1 MSDARD
7 EIAESSLPTAPES
20 VQPESSAQPPAET
33 EAEAAPAA
41 EAPAP
46 AALVVCPAC
55 ATVNDPDAK
64 YCEECGTQLGE
75 LVEVS
80 ADPDAGDDAPADA
93 DEATSSTAAPRR
105 ACVYCGGSIAD
116 DGYCELC
123 GKPAQSERD
132 HWQEAPAAWVGGVCD
147 RGIRHEINEDA
158 MALAADPQVGEF
170 AVLVVCDGVSSTPGS
185 DKASLAAARAA
196 TAILEAGRVTD
207 LADGHGD
214 EFAQARW
221 SGRMLEAG
229 ERASAA
235 IYEAI
240 GELAARTNP
249 PSCTFA
255 AAVID
260 GPLVVVGGVGDS
272 RVYWIADE
280 GKSRQLTTDDSW
292 SQEMMAHGMSRQQA
306 ENAPQ
311 AHSITRWLGAD
322 SPDEVPHVVPTYP
335 TGAGWILVCSDGLW
349 NYCSDADDLAGLV
362 HRVVG
367 SVGTNPVRV
376 ASALVDWANEQ
387 GGQDNITAALAR
399 FDSVVPTSARPA

>member
-1 MSDARD
+1 MSDAPD
-7 EIAESSLPTAPES
+7 EIAETSPPTAPEAAL
-20 VQPESSAQPPAET
+20 PESTPDTPAE
-33 EAEAAPAA
+33 AGVPAAA
-41 EAPAP
+41 EAPVA
-46 AALVVCPAC
+46 AALIVCPAC

-64 YCEECGTQLGE
+64 FCEECGTQLGD

-80 ADPDAGDDAPADA
+80 ADPDTADDTHAEA

-207 LADGHGD
+207 QSDGHGD
-214 EFAQARW
+214 EYAQARW

-306 ENAPQ
+306 ESAPQ

-349 NYCSDADDLAGLV
+349 NYCSDADDLAQLV

-367 SVGTNPVRV
+367 SVGTNPVQV

-399 FDSVVPTSARPA
+399 FDSVVPTPAQPA

>member
-1 MSDARD
+1 MDPLVSDPR
-7 EIAESSLPTAPES
+7 I
-20 VQPESSAQPPAET
+20 
-33 EAEAAPAA
+33 EAAA
-41 EAPAP
+41 EAPAEP
-46 AALVVCPAC
+46 AADPTLETASEPAVEAEAAVPVLCPAC
-55 ATVNDPDAK
+55 GTVNDPDAK
-64 YCEECGTQLGE
+64 FCEECGTQLGE

-80 ADPDAGDDAPADA
+80 SDPDSGDDEAGAEPN
-93 DEATSSTAAPRR
+93 EATSSTSAPRR
-105 ACVYCGGSIAD
+105 ACVYCGGSIAE

-147 RGIRHEINEDA
+147 RGIRHDINEDA
-158 MALAADPQVGEF
+158 MALAADPQAGEF

-196 TAILEAGRVTD
+196 TAHLAAGRQIDVTEGND
-207 LADGHGD
+207 DELA
-214 EFAQARW
+214 QSRW
-221 SGRMLEAG
+221 SDRMLEAG

-272 RVYWIADE
+272 RVYWIADS

-306 ENAPQ
+306 ESAPQ

-322 SPDEVPHVVPTYP
+322 SPDEAPHVVPTYP

-349 NYCSDADDLAGLV
+349 NYCSDADDLAELV

-367 SVGTNPVRV
+367 MVGSNPVQV
-376 ASALVDWANEQ
+376 SSSLVDWANEQ

-399 FDSVVPTSARPA
+399 FDSVVHTPAQPA

>member
-1 MSDARD
+1 MSAATVDAGSGD
-7 EIAESSLPTAPES
+7 ATPA
-20 VQPESSAQPPAET
+20 AQPV
-33 EAEAAPAA
+33 
-41 EAPAP
+41 
-46 AALVVCPAC
+46 ALLCPAC
-55 ATVNDPDAK
+55 GAINEPNARF
-64 YCEECGTQLGE
+64 CEECGTQLGD
-75 LVEVS
+75 LIEVS
-80 ADPDAGDDAPADA
+80 GDTATEPEDIPERATSAVIPAPA
-93 DEATSSTAAPRR
+93 RR

-158 MALAADPQVGEF
+158 MALSAEPQAGSF

-185 DKASLAAARAA
+185 DVASLAAARAA
-196 TAILEAGRVTD
+196 TALLAEGRV
-207 LADGHGD
+207 ADTAAGLD
-214 EFAQARW
+214 SEQAQARW
-221 SGRMLEAG
+221 SGRMLTAG
-229 ERASAA
+229 EHASAA

-240 GELAARTNP
+240 GELATRTNP

-260 GPLVVVGGVGDS
+260 GPLVVVGSVGDS
-272 RVYWIADE
+272 RVYWIGDE
-280 GKSRQLTTDDSW
+280 GHSRKLSTDDSW

-322 SPDEVPHVVPTYP
+322 SPEEKPQVGPTYP
-335 TGAGWILVCSDGLW
+335 TGAGWVLVCSDGLW
-349 NYCSDADDLAGLV
+349 NYCSDARDLEELV
-362 HRVVG
+362 HRIVG
-367 SVGTNPVRV
+367 SVGSNPVTI
-376 ASALVDWANEQ
+376 ASTLVDWANEQ

-399 FDSVVPTSARPA
+399 FDSVVSTAAPAAGV

>member
-1 MSDARD
+1 MSDA
-7 EIAESSLPTAPES
+7 
-20 VQPESSAQPPAET
+20 PP
-33 EAEAAPAA
+33 EAASQTPVEAPVEAPA
-41 EAPAP
+41 EAPVEAAVQTSVEAP
-46 AALVVCPAC
+46 AEVPAPLVCPAC
-55 ATVNDPDAK
+55 STVNDPDAK
-64 YCEECGTQLGE
+64 FCEECGTQLGE
-75 LVEVS
+75 LVEVN
-80 ADPDAGDDAPADA
+80 ADPEPNKTTPVPDSDV
-93 DEATSSTAAPRR
+93 ATSSTAAPRR

-147 RGIRHEINEDA
+147 RGIRHQINEDA
-158 MALAADPQVGEF
+158 MSLAADPQPGEF

-185 DKASLAAARAA
+185 DKASLAATRAA
-196 TAILEAGRVTD
+196 TAVLAAGRATD
-207 LADGHGD
+207 LADGAGD
-214 EFAQARW
+214 DLAQARW
-221 SGRMLEAG
+221 SGRMLKAG

-249 PSCTFA
+249 PSCTFS

-260 GPLVVVGGVGDS
+260 GPLVVVGQVGDS

-306 ENAPQ
+306 ESAPQ

-335 TGAGWILVCSDGLW
+335 TGAGWVLVCSDGLW
-349 NYCSDADDLAGLV
+349 NYCSDADDLAQLV
-362 HRVVG
+362 HRIVG
-367 SVGTNPVRV
+367 MVGTNPVQV
-376 ASALVDWANEQ
+376 ASSLVDWANEQ

-399 FDSVVPTSARPA
+399 FDSVVPTPAPPA